1 MDKGENIYTA
11 APKMVTINNHEGL
24 YSNLAMQ
31 RTICQK
37 VVRFLVIL
45 FVTVFFTTSLDMSV
59 IRSIIFSTPSA
70 KMKNQM
76 FVYC

>member
-1 MDKGENIYTA
+1 M
-11 APKMVTINNHEGL
+11 INSKEGL
-24 YSNLAMQ
+24 YSSLIIQ

-37 VVRFLVIL
+37 VVRFLLML
-45 FVTVFFTTSLDMSV
+45 FATVFFATSFDMSV
-59 IRSIIFSTPSA
+59 ILSIIFPTPTA